1 MPLVLAKGSKTPG
14 HSDENNGAVAS
25 LPRNQRCWH
34 GSTVKTWEWF
44 GRRIA
49 SEKPTLLAQERK
61 RRTLRAGRSHRF
73 RETNAVGTRSGTTKR
88 ARRSV
93 ASLPRNQRCWHKNSL
108 RLRIGRSPSRI
119 ASEKPTLLAR
129 PPGRNDTARARSHRF
144 RETNAVGTS
153 SACSTSWATQS
164 HRFRET
170 NAVGTRPPGRN
181 DTARAR
187 SHRFRET
194 NAVGTSSACS
204 TSWATQSHRFRE
216 TNAVGTGLSSICLTK
231 GAPRRIA
238 SEKPTLLARKR
249 RELRRGGVPVASLPR
264 NQRCWHQ
271 EDGEGCA
278 VVKWSHR
285 FRETNAVGTAGR
297 ACAAPCRL
305 VASLPRN
312 QRCWHQEDGEGC
324 AVVKWSHRFRETN
337 AVGTAGRACA
347 APCRLVASLPRNQRC
362 WHRKTARDAP
372 SSNGRIASEK
382 PTLLAQRVGP
392 ALPPAALSHRF
403 RETNAVGTSMT
414 VSFSM
419 S

>member
-1 MPLVLAKGSKTPG
+1 MYLQRLEDDIPSHRFRETNAVGTSVSHSHSK
-14 HSDENNGAVAS
+14 S
-25 LPRNQRCWH
+25 LN
-34 GSTVKTWEWF
+34 
-44 GRRIA
+44 RRIA

-119 ASEKPTLLAR
+119 ASEKPTLLA
-129 PPGRNDTARARSHRF
+129 
-144 RETNAVGTS
+144 
-153 SACSTSWATQS
+153 
-164 HRFRET
+164 
-170 NAVGTRPPGRN
+170 RPPGRN

-312 QRCWHQEDGEGC
+312 QRCWHILPQPNRP
-324 AVVKWSHRFRETN
+324 HRQ
-337 AVGTAGRACA
+337 
-347 APCRLVASLPRNQRC
+347 VASLPRNQRC
-362 WHRKTARDAP
+362 WHPATSP
-372 SSNGRIASEK
+372 SK
-382 PTLLAQRVGP
+382 MPWM
-392 ALPPAALSHRF
+392 LSHRF
-403 RETNAVGTSMT
+403 RETNAVGTIIPY
-414 VSFSM
+414 VSNAAGRVASLPRDQRCWHV